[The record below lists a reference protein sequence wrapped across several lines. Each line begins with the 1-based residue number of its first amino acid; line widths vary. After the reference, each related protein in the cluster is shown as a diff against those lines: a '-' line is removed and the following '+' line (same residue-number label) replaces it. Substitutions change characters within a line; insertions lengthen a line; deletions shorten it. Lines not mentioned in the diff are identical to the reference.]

1 MGMERVGAVTHENMA
16 ALMDAVAVDGNIFAH
31 RMSSWQTGE
40 RELSFMY
47 SNGSDVISKF
57 KISFLPGC
65 AKVLVFHA
73 VTVEPKYRN
82 LGVGKELHEFR
93 LRCARRIEATTVVC
107 TVLVGN
113 SPERRILEHFGWN
126 KERNITPIVE
136 MWVKVL

>member
-1 MGMERVGAVTHENMA
+1 VVFMSTTQNMSE
-16 ALMDAVAVDGNIFAH
+16 LMDAVAVDANIFAH

-65 AKVLVFHA
+65 AKVLIFHA

-82 LGVGKELHEFR
+82 VGVGRMLHEFR
-93 LRCARRIEATTVVC
+93 LRCAERVGATTVLC
-107 TVLVGN
+107 TVLSGN
-113 SPERRILEHFGWN
+113 SPEKRILEHFGW
-126 KERNITPIVE
+126 KRTHEVTPQVE
-136 MWVKVL
+136 MWTKELQ